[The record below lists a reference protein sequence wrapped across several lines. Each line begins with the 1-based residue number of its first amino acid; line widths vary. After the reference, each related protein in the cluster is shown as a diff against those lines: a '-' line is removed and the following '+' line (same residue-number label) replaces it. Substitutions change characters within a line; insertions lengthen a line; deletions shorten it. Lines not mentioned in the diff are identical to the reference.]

1 MDKLKDTVYK
11 VLSRFY
17 TSQAKSGPGLNKET
31 VAAYNVARGKPN
43 STHICHAPFS
53 NMYFNVHGDCAPCW
67 LTFIEP
73 DNYPQKSIREIW
85 FGEKYQSL
93 RNYLLKYDLT
103 HKCNVCLKNLQ
114 GGNYTSVLARAYD
127 INDPAQYPSMM
138 ELELS
143 NTCNLEC
150 VMCIGEL
157 SSSIRKNRER
167 LPAIKNAYDDN
178 FIEQLEE
185 FIPHLKELRFNGGE
199 PFLINAVFKIFEKV
213 EKLNP
218 KLKITIATNGT
229 VLNYKVKEWL
239 SKLNIHINFSLDSL
253 TPAIY
258 ETIRVNAHFERVM
271 EHFLFYRQYTKEN
284 NRTLCL
290 MVNPMRNNW
299 HEMPEFIR
307 FVNRH
312 NCNIWF
318 NTIHRPEEW
327 SIWALPKDELEN
339 IYEALHNVKFPKEET
354 SNSLSAYNLG
364 IYNNLVNVQIKNWVN
379 DAAGRVQQQDE
390 VKPAISEQEAK
401 NLVEKQLTDFIY
413 THFDE
418 GEEQKKYRS
427 QKLFEKLNSIA
438 TALNERNGT
447 IEFYATVTTVPAD
460 LLIKELETRST
471 NSLVEDFENRV
482 LNAATH

>member
-11 VLSRFY
+11 LLSRFY
-17 TSQAKSGPGLNKET
+17 TSEDKSGPGLNKET

-73 DNYPQKSIREIW
+73 DNYPAKSIREIW
-85 FGEKYQSL
+85 FGEKYQTL
-93 RNYLLKYDLT
+93 RNHLLKYDLT

-127 INDPAQYPSMM
+127 INEPTQYPGMM

-239 SKLNIHINFSLDSL
+239 NKLNIHINFSLDSL
-253 TPAIY
+253 TPGIY

-307 FVNRH
+307 FVNKH

-318 NTIHRPEEW
+318 NTIHRPKEW
-327 SIWALPKDELEN
+327 SIWALPQNELEN
-339 IYEALHNVKFPKEET
+339 VYQTLRSVKFTKEET

-364 IYNNLVNVQIKNWVN
+364 IYNNLVNVQIKNWVREAN
-379 DAAGRVQQQDE
+379 ERESQQE
-390 VKPAISEQEAK
+390 VKTELLDEQTAKEILEK
-401 NLVEKQLTDFIY
+401 NLTEFIY
-413 THFDE
+413 AGFNE
-418 GEEQKKYRS
+418 GEEQKKHRLQLIFKKLEQINS
-427 QKLFEKLNSIA
+427 QLK
-438 TALNERNGT
+438 ERNG
-447 IEFYATVTTVPAD
+447 EVNFYKSIFQTPAD
-460 LLIKELETRST
+460 VLYTTLDNKSVNT
-471 NSLVEDFENRV
+471 LVEDFE
-482 LNAATH
+482 LHLLQQA

>member
-1 MDKLKDTVYK
+1 MKETVYK
-11 VLSRFY
+11 LLSKLYSSEKR
-17 TSQAKSGPGLNKET
+17 SGPALSSDV
-31 VAAYNVARGKPN
+31 VAGYNAARGKP
-43 STHICHAPFS
+43 SATHICHAPFS

-73 DNYPQKSIREIW
+73 DSYPQKSIREIW

-93 RNYLLKYDLT
+93 RKHLLAYDLT

-127 INDPAQYPSMM
+127 INEPAEYPSML

-178 FIEQLEE
+178 FVQQLEE

-199 PFLINAVFKIFEKV
+199 PFLINEVFKIFEKV

-218 KLKITIATNGT
+218 KLKIVIATNGT
-229 VLNYKVKEWL
+229 VVNYKVKEWL

-253 TPAIY
+253 TPEIY
-258 ETIRVNAHFERVM
+258 ETIRVNAKFDRVM
-271 EHFLFYRQYTKEN
+271 EHFLFYREYAKQN
-284 NRTLCL
+284 NRTMCL

-307 FVNRH
+307 FVNKH
-312 NCNIWF
+312 NINIWF
-318 NTIHRPEEW
+318 NTIHRPVEW
-327 SIWALPKDELEN
+327 SIWALPHHELLKVHEQLN
-339 IYEALHNVKFPKEET
+339 AVQFLREDKGG
-354 SNSLSAYNLG
+354 SLSTYNIG
-364 IYNNLVNVQIKNWVN
+364 IYKNLVGVQIKNWVN
-379 DAAGRVQQQDE
+379 EAVGRESLANEKDFTVTE
-390 VKPAISEQEAK
+390 TEAK
-401 NLVEKQLTDFIY
+401 ELFEKKMTDFIY
-413 THFDE
+413 SKFNE
-418 GEEQKKYRS
+418 GEEQKKFRL
-427 QKLFEKLNSIA
+427 KNLFEKINQL
-438 TALNERNGT
+438 ALLLQERNGAV
-447 IEFYATVTTVPAD
+447 EFYKTVLQSPPD
-460 LLIKELETRST
+460 IFYQQFETRSI
-471 NSLVEDFENRV
+471 NSLAEDFENRFV
-482 LNAATH
+482 QHTT

>member
-1 MDKLKDTVYK
+1 MKSAVYNLLSKLY
-11 VLSRFY
+11 S
-17 TSQAKSGPGLNKET
+17 AKNNASGPELPGEVIT
-31 VAAYNVARGKPN
+31 AYNAARSKPN

-73 DNYPQKSIREIW
+73 DNYPQKSIRDIW

-93 RNYLLKYDLT
+93 RNHLLKYDLT

-127 INDPAQYPSMM
+127 INEPAEYPNMM

-178 FIEQLEE
+178 FVQQLEE

-218 KLKITIATNGT
+218 KLKIVIATNGT
-229 VLNYKVKEWL
+229 VMNYKVKEWL

-253 TPAIY
+253 TPEIY
-258 ETIRVNAHFERVM
+258 EAIRVNAHFDRVM

-284 NRTLCL
+284 NRTMCL

-307 FVNRH
+307 FVNKH
-312 NCNIWF
+312 NINIWF

-327 SIWALPKDELEN
+327 SIWALPHQELKH
-339 IYEALHNVKFPKEET
+339 IYDTLHSTVFSKEEKK
-354 SNSLSAYNLG
+354 NSLSAYNLG
-364 IYNNLVNVQIKNWVN
+364 IYNNLVNVQIRNWVN
-379 DAAGRVQQQDE
+379 EAAERATRTTIRTE
-390 VKPAISEQEAK
+390 ELTEAGAK
-401 NLVEKQLTDFIY
+401 ELMEKKFTDFIY
-413 THFDE
+413 SKFNE
-418 GEEQKKYRS
+418 GEEQKRYRL
-427 QKLFEKLNSIA
+427 QILFEKLNRVVSI
-438 TALNERNGT
+438 LKEQHSE
-447 IEFYATVTTVPAD
+447 IEFYKTIGDVPAD
-460 LLIKELETRST
+460 IFYKQLEGQTVQQ
-471 NSLVEDFENRV
+471 LVEDFERQFV
-482 LNAATH
+482 TPQTTH